1 MVILKK
7 KKIERL
13 DILVKITVSNANDQ
27 KDHIISP
34 NLNFL
39 SPHNARPNI

>member
-1 MVILKK
+1 M
-7 KKIERL
+7 IERL

-27 KDHIISP
+27 KDHIISA